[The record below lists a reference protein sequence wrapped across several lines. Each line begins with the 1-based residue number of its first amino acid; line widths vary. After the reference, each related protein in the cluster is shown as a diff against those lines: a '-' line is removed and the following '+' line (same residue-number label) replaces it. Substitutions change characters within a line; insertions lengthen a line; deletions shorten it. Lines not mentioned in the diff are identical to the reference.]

1 LGKIY
6 DRLDKLEQAVESVRK
21 LIKKISEG
29 LSGGSSKTSVSTVI
43 SSTMVDVSKEDFDKL
58 RQEFTDFAVMTDK
71 SMGRVK
77 EELDTKA
84 TLIELANLQA
94 GLMDKLNELMGN
106 LENMFADKEGTRKKI
121 AQIEKSVS
129 LIFIIF

>member
-1 LGKIY
+1 
-6 DRLDKLEQAVESVRK
+6 
-21 LIKKISEG
+21 
-29 LSGGSSKTSVSTVI
+29 
-43 SSTMVDVSKEDFDKL
+43 MVDVSKEDFDKL